1 MSKILQTNP
10 KSVHAHK
17 DLVMQC
23 LDDKDESIRLRALNL
38 LYGMVSKKT
47 LMEIIKKLMHHVS
60 KAEGTHYRD
69 ELLAKIIDI
78 CSQNN
83 YQYVTNFEWYVT
95 VLVELA
101 RMDGSKH
108 GKLIAQQLLDV
119 AIRVE
124 SVREF
129 CVKQMSFLI
138 ENLNLFGIN
147 TLTTNSNMC
156 EVLFAATW
164 ICGEFSKY
172 LENPL
177 SIMNSMLKENVTAL
191 PGHIQAVFVQ
201 NIFKLYA
208 AILNKHLAVEND
220 IDAGKEITKELIE
233 KVQIF
238 EQSSDL
244 EVQERT
250 CSMLQMLKYV
260 LRMLEKDDISINDEI
275 QILFE
280 GELNPIAAKAQKKVP
295 IPEGLDLDEW
305 INDPPSEP
313 EEEKDEPVS
322 NSGATKH
329 IFFKENSYGGGSSSQ
344 NNFGD
349 ASSSSMYHLSSSDYH
364 AYDDEKSKE
373 KQSLNSEEMNKR
385 REARK
390 VETESNPFY
399 IKGSST
405 STQKVSLIKCSSC
418 CEPKR
423 ESEIDF
429 QTSKSVHNH
438 DEAPHI

>member
-101 RMDGSKH
+101 RMDGTKH
-108 GKLIAQQLLDV
+108 GKLIASQLLDV

-129 CVKQMSFLI
+129 CVKQMSLLI
-138 ENLNLFGIN
+138 ENINIFGIN
-147 TLTTNSNMC
+147 TITSTNLNIC

-164 ICGEFSKY
+164 ICGEFSKH
-172 LENPL
+172 LEDPL
-177 SIMNSMLKENVTAL
+177 AVMNSMLKTNVTAL

-208 AILNKHLAVEND
+208 VILNKHIAGDDSNLE
-220 IDAGKEITKELIE
+220 AGKEATKDLIE
-233 KVQIF
+233 KIQIF

-244 EVQERT
+244 EVQERA

-260 LRMLEKDDISINDEI
+260 QRLLEKDDISINEEI
-275 QILFE
+275 QVLFE

-305 INDPPSEP
+305 INDPPSES
-313 EEEKDEPVS
+313 EEERDEVS
-322 NSGATKH
+322 GNKQ
-329 IFFKENSYGGGSSSQ
+329 IFSYGESTYGGGGSQ
-344 NNFGD
+344 NRAND
-349 ASSSSMYHLSSSDYH
+349 SHTTSSMYHVSSSDYH
-364 AYDDEKSKE
+364 QSCEESKVKQGFNKDD
-373 KQSLNSEEMNKR
+373 MNKR

-390 VETESNPFY
+390 IETESNPFY
-399 IKGSST
+399 IKGGSST
-405 STQKVSLIKCSSC
+405 TSNLKVGVFSFIHSHSWISQLLEIFLKIKIFFLRKMIQF
-418 CEPKR
+418 P
-423 ESEIDF
+423 
-429 QTSKSVHNH
+429 
-438 DEAPHI
+438 